1 MLSVYKKVTKMYQ
14 LVLPYQPDIIFSIVM
29 LFFQHDTTVTSIIVD
44 ETGEYVASCS
54 DDGLVIISGLYSDEN
69 NQVLQV
75 DQPVK
80 VRSHVEVKQ
89 DSCI

>member
-1 MLSVYKKVTKMYQ
+1 M
-14 LVLPYQPDIIFSIVM
+14 
-29 LFFQHDTTVTSIIVD
+29 TSIIVD

-80 VRSHVEVKQ
+80 VRSRVEVKQ
-89 DSCI
+89 EKGSCI